1 MMRKY
6 VSLFLAV
13 CLGCLLLCGGALADL
28 KRGSRGEQVKE
39 LQQQMIDLGILKDK
53 ADGKFGKKTEAAVK
67 KLQKYWGEKQN
78 GRVSDVFLLQLN
90 DLWHLALGNGTE
102 SGADPETDL
111 ENPVKTCAHNENAA
125 YGYDFCYRHDEGKA
139 LRDLLNPGKG
149 RTVPDGLKKTV
160 LLRMKELWLDYIGM
174 MYDEWEQNLS
184 PEEEHVAQEQRELFQ
199 ESWEKTEAELAQANG
214 GPEKLKTL
222 QAQADWLETIGIEH
236 CFDLHGAEPNGE

>member
-1 MMRKY
+1 MKKRA
-6 VSLFLAV
+6 VLSAILSVILILA
-13 CLGCLLLCGGALADL
+13 LCGGAAADL
-28 KRGSRGEQVKE
+28 KRGSRGDAVKE
-39 LQQQMIDLGILKDK
+39 MQQMMIDLGVLNGA
-53 ADGKFGKKTEAAVK
+53 ADGMFGKKTQTAVRQ
-67 KLQKYWGEKQN
+67 LQRYWGMKQS
-78 GRVSDVFLLQLN
+78 GRADEAFMNALN

-102 SGADPETDL
+102 SGADPEEDL
-111 ENPVKTCAHNENAA
+111 ENPVKSCAHNESAP
-125 YGYDFCYRHDEGKA
+125 YGYDYCYLHDEAKA
-139 LRDLLNPGKG
+139 LRDLLNPGQRK
-149 RTVPDGLKKTV
+149 TVPDGLKKVV
-160 LLRMKELWLDYIGM
+160 LTRMKELWLDYIGM